1 MGIRILCILE
11 GQLRKI
17 KLNFVDMWGDFDVHN
32 NFFTRLLS
40 KRFEI
45 EISSS
50 PDFVICSVFGNNFKK
65 FNCPRIIF
73 IGENIVPNFNAYDY
87 GLSFELMN
95 YGDRH
100 FRLPLYYV
108 YLDNYIHQDKRVF
121 ETKINPEDAKRKFC
135 NFVYSN
141 NLQADPIREN
151 FFYELSKYKQVDS
164 GGRFLNNV
172 GGAVKDKYDFQK
184 QYKFSIAF
192 ENSVHPGYTTEKIL
206 DAFLAKTIPIYWGN
220 PLVGMDF
227 NKDAFI
233 DINDYPSIDDAINAI
248 IELDCDDEK
257 YLQKLSVPYLNNGKF
272 YNDLDDDKILDFF
285 ENIFTNPHIYHKDAL
300 PNRDENGQYGKIS
313 FRTKVLSA
321 FIPIKSLRHRFRDY
335 LITQEKN
342 RSIDKKKS

>member
-1 MGIRILCILE
+1 MGIGILCILE

-45 EISSS
+45 EISPS

-87 GLSFELMN
+87 GLSFEFMN
-95 YGDRH
+95 YRDRH

-151 FFYELSKYKQVDS
+151 FFYQLSKYKQVDS
-164 GGRFLNNV
+164 GGRFLNNI